1 VVNAHDRVVICRII
15 IPVIIKNNEFTLF
28 FCGGVHA
35 FSARFVGVF
44 EGISE
49 DFYFGDFEACGSGVF
64 DVKTGT
70 KWNAGISA
78 EDKYKK
84 LRDGTTAHY
93 VYYGCTR
100 ARDRD
105 CKNQYI
111 REEELIAELLKIF
124 DQINI
129 NELGM
134 KKKLEDEIRRFSHFQ
149 RTVFGSDGTRE
160 ADEAEVNIRAYAKY
174 LLRQSSISEKREL
187 LGNLRSRLVYLNKE
201 VYLLA

>member
-1 VVNAHDRVVICRII
+1 LVRWQTQADHHERAVRSRANQLKRDQII
-15 IPVIIKNNEFTLF
+15 RENKEFAFTKLF
-28 FCGGVHA
+28 TCGLCQ
-35 FSARFVGVF
+35 S
-44 EGISE
+44 
-49 DFYFGDFEACGSGVF
+49 
-64 DVKTGT
+64 
-70 KWNAGISA
+70 GISA

-93 VYYGCTR
+93 IYYGCTR

-134 KKKLEDEIRRFSHFQ
+134 KTKLEDEIKRFSHFQ
-149 RTVFGSDGTRE
+149 RTVFGSDGMQE

-174 LLRQSSISEKREL
+174 LLRQGSISKKREL
-187 LGNLRSRLVYLNKE
+187 LGNLRSRLMYLNRR
-201 VYLLA
+201 VTLL